1 MERNFVGILCLFGLL
16 GKCFRV
22 DVMTEKVVTLSGV
35 INLFEEKQKRAS
47 VFSLEQ
53 ASADVAAYEDIVNKS
68 ILEFSSYSVF
78 EKQELYT
85 TLAKFNVELLQKL
98 LAIKKENSFD

>member
-1 MERNFVGILCLFGLL
+1 
-16 GKCFRV
+16 
-22 DVMTEKVVTLSGV
+22 MTDKVVTLSGV

-47 VFSLEQ
+47 IFSLEQ
-53 ASADVAAYEDIVNKS
+53 ASADVDAYKDVVNKS

-85 TLAKFNVELLQKL
+85 ILARFNVELLQKL
-98 LAIKKENSFD
+98 LAIKKEKSVE